1 MVIGFLS
8 LFEFQ
13 KNQKTDIKMSATPE
27 LILHN
32 YFRSSAAYRV
42 RIAMQLKGLSYAYIP
57 VHLTRDGG
65 MQFTA
70 PYAILNPQKLVPL
83 LDDDGFHLSQSLA
96 IIEYLDEQFPNVR
109 LVPED
114 IQARA
119 RVRQIAL
126 AISCD
131 IHPLQNLRV
140 LKYLTNKL
148 GLSEDDKMGWIHHW
162 LTLGL
167 AALEAELMRSSF
179 RGKFC
184 VGDQP
189 TMADCALVPQMFSA
203 ARFGVDTSPYPT
215 LRSIYDHC
223 EAVPAIAAA
232 HPAQQPDSE

>member
-1 MVIGFLS
+1 M
-8 LFEFQ
+8 
-13 KNQKTDIKMSATPE
+13 NATPT
-27 LILHN
+27 LVLHN

-42 RIAMQLKGLSYAYIP
+42 RIAMQLKGLPYAYIP

-65 MQFTA
+65 MQFSA
-70 PYAILNPQKLVPL
+70 PYAMLNPQQLVPL
-83 LDDDGFHLSQSLA
+83 LDHDGFQLSQSLA
-96 IIEYLDEQFPNVR
+96 IIEYLDEQFPEVR
-109 LVPED
+109 LVPEAL
-114 IQARA
+114 QMRA

-126 AISCD
+126 AIACD

-148 GLSEDDKMGWIHHW
+148 GLSEDDKTGWIHHW

-167 AALEAELMRSSF
+167 AALEADLARSPFSG
-179 RGKFC
+179 RFC
-184 VGDQP
+184 VGDKP

-215 LRSIYDHC
+215 LRSIYEHC

-232 HPAQQPDSE
+232 HPARQPDSE